1 MKNQFKNIVGG
12 KFWQMSWHALF
23 LYPVRNSNK
32 FSLKKTGI
40 NKRKENLTSSLYTIN
55 EAQRLAEEQ
64 WRSPDPI
71 LRTRIEIV

>member
-1 MKNQFKNIVGG
+1 M
-12 KFWQMSWHALF
+12 
-23 LYPVRNSNK
+23 RNSNK

-71 LRTRIEIV
+71 LRTRIEIVLDWGSTLRYCFVFLLLYVITVTGV